1 MSVFLLQ
8 CIVLNLANDNI
19 MILSA
24 EVILI
29 ASRPGQVQLEARH
42 HHCKCYSL
50 HARDVLSDSSPP

>member
-1 MSVFLLQ
+1 MSVFLLR
-8 CIVLNLANDNI
+8 CIVLNLAND